1 MHDWPPLQK
10 STLACS
16 LNGSQLS
23 AMRLMSL
30 CQTGSLP
37 LQLNLFLMAFNL
49 LLPAYPLDGGRI
61 LADLLLLCHMSEALA
76 AKIVMVLAVVGAV
89 GIAVWGWLS
98 ASILTISV
106 SPVMLLRAEGSP
118 VALCEPQPCCSET
131 EAAQ

>member
-1 MHDWPPLQK
+1 MSSPPAHAQQAT
-10 STLACS
+10 SAEVHICHAS
-16 LNGSQLS
+16 WAGAQLP
-23 AMRLMSL
+23 AMRLSSL

-76 AKIVMVLAVVGAV
+76 AKVVMVLAVIGAI

-98 ASILTISV
+98 ASILTIAV
-106 SPVMLLRAEGSP
+106 SPGVM
-118 VALCEPQPCCSET
+118 V
-131 EAAQ
+131 